1 MAPGSSASGG
11 GGGPAPLLPWVREAA
26 AAAGLGLRRAA
37 LRGAVALSAALLL
50 LWGSVFL
57 YGSFYYAYMPAASF
71 VTPVHY
77 SFRTD
82 CTPRGPE
89 LCSFPTANVSLL
101 KPNRERALSPGQLYR
116 IALEL
121 EVPESPANRQLGMFL
136 VAATCYTRGGRAV
149 ASATRAAMLRYRSG
163 LLRALEAVAFAGL
176 FLAGAAEQKQT
187 LEVELSPAYRE
198 DPYAPTLGALLEIR
212 SRRLQLYG
220 ARLRVHAHF
229 SGLRYLLYHFPLTS
243 ALLGIATNFAFLGA
257 LLLLGCARGRGHGQA
272 DPRRRSPGPG
282 DAEEPGAAP
291 AGGGPEEVGAGGG
304 AEDDAEG
311 AEPGAPNPTAPSLPL
326 VGDTDDV
333 AAAADDIT
341 ADDVTTDDVT
351 TAPADVTTVP
361 ALPRQRHLCSSS

>member
-1 MAPGSSASGG
+1 MGPPHSGSWTSPPPP
-11 GGGPAPLLPWVREAA
+11 GGPAPLVPWVREAA
-26 AAAGLGLRRAA
+26 AAVGLGLRRAA
-37 LRGAVALSAALLL
+37 LRGAVGLSVGLLL

-71 VTPVHY
+71 VTPVYY

-82 CTPRGPE
+82 CTPRGSE

-101 KPNRERALSPGQLYR
+101 RANRERALSPGQLYR

-121 EVPESPANRQLGMFL
+121 EVPESPPNRQLGMFL
-136 VAATCYTRGGRAV
+136 VVATCYTRGGRAL
-149 ASATRAAMLRYRSG
+149 ASATRTAMLRYRSG
-163 LLRALEAVAFAGL
+163 VLRALEAVALAGL

-243 ALLGIATNFAFLGA
+243 ALLGIATNFAFLAA
-257 LLLLGCARGRGHGQA
+257 LLLLGCARGRGHA
-272 DPRRRSPGPG
+272 SAAPPRRSPVPG
-282 DAEEPGAAP
+282 TTEDPGAAP
-291 AGGGPEEVGAGGG
+291 PEEVGAGGG
-304 AEDDAEG
+304 AGDDAEG
-311 AEPGAPNPTAPSLPL
+311 AEPGAPDPTAPSPPP
-326 VGDTDDV
+326 VG
-333 AAAADDIT
+333 AADDIT
-341 ADDVTTDDVT
+341 AADDVIDDVTAAND
-351 TAPADVTTVP
+351 DVTTVP
-361 ALPRQRHLCSSS
+361 APPRQRHLCASS

>member
-1 MAPGSSASGG
+1 MGQERPHPVAVPPAAPSHGAAPWRPAARPRG

-243 ALLGIATNFAFLGA
+243 ALLGIATNFAFLGRCCCWA
-257 LLLLGCARGRGHGQA
+257 APGGGATGRWAGLQGAGLRGRGY
-272 DPRRRSPGPG
+272 
-282 DAEEPGAAP
+282 
-291 AGGGPEEVGAGGG
+291 
-304 AEDDAEG
+304 
-311 AEPGAPNPTAPSLPL
+311 
-326 VGDTDDV
+326 
-333 AAAADDIT
+333 
-341 ADDVTTDDVT
+341 
-351 TAPADVTTVP
+351 
-361 ALPRQRHLCSSS
+361 